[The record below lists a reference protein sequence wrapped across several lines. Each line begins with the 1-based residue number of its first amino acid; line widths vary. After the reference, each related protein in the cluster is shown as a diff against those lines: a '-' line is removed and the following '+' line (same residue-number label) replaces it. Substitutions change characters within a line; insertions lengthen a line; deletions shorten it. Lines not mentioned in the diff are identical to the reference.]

1 VELDPAWYPE
11 LIVCTQHLEGFN
23 ETYKQKGW
31 TPPRVDYMDVS
42 SSVPNCPSH
51 QLWNESYEEYK
62 RRWEENYGWLE
73 SEHDLVGEVVI
84 HDPKEQD
91 SDKENLELDEEDLG
105 SDEFYY

>member
-1 VELDPAWYPE
+1 MELDPAWYPE

-91 SDKENLELDEEDLG
+91 SDKENLELDEEDLV